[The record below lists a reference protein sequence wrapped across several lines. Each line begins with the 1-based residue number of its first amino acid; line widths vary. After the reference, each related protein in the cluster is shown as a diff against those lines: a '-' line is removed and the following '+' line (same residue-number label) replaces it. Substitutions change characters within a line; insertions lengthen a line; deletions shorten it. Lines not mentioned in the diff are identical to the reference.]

1 MRVRVGGSLFVFV
14 RRSRVFAVSGIA
26 AILALVSGF
35 VVVLGAFSASAGAA
49 PAAALRAHSA
59 QAPGA
64 GSAQSQCAALGAN
77 GGDNFE
83 TLAGA
88 TTFITSATLTTTG
101 TGAQAATNCTV
112 DGYVTPSD
120 TFIVQLPV
128 TGWNGMMEANGS
140 HGLGGAYFLNE
151 CAPFLG
157 KGYATVA
164 NSLGH
169 VDPAIV
175 HGGFAYH
182 NRQARIDFAYRATHV
197 TTVAAKAIIRAFYGV
212 GPHESYF
219 SGCSEGGRQGLV
231 EAERYP
237 ADFNGIISGAD
248 FPQWS
253 AIIGYDSIYTDV
265 INRDASGH
273 TILTTDKLP
282 ILHAAALKACGAV
295 DGTITDPQKCHFD
308 PAVVQC
314 PATNPNGAN
323 CLSAAQVRV
332 ARLFYGPVR
341 NSRGQAITPFGST
354 EPGSELAWTA
364 RINDAGGLSLEG
376 GIGLQFDRYMAFP
389 RDPGP
394 TFQESDFNFNTD
406 PARITSMYNANPKLN
421 AFRKAGGKLIMWVG
435 WADEAVPPEA
445 MVQFYK
451 AIEARNG
458 GASATHSFVRLFMI
472 PGENHCGGGSGPQLV
487 SADFA
492 DLLNKWVTTGQAP
505 RRAVAVQQN
514 AAGQTTATR
523 AIRPYP
529 LLPGPQI
536 NLG

>member
-1 MRVRVGGSLFVFV
+1 MIAYGSRYLSFLVQ
-14 RRSRVFAVSGIA
+14 RPRTLAVTSTA
-26 AILALVSGF
+26 ALVALVTAL
-35 VVVLGAFSASAGAA
+35 VVVFGVLSAPAGAA
-49 PAAALRAHSA
+49 ARRSLPGRARTAADSA
-59 QAPGA
+59 QA
-64 GSAQSQCAALGAN
+64 QCAALAAN

-120 TFIVQLPV
+120 TFIVQLPT

-140 HGLGGAYFLNE
+140 HGLGGAYYLNE

-169 VDPAIV
+169 VDPGLN
-175 HGGFAYH
+175 GGFAYH
-182 NRQARIDFAYRATHV
+182 DPQARVDFAYRATHV

-212 GPHESYF
+212 GPRESYF

-248 FPQWS
+248 FPQWK

-282 ILHAAALKACGAV
+282 ILHNAALKACGAV
-295 DGTITDPQKCHFD
+295 DGTITDPEKCHFN

-314 PATNPNGAN
+314 PPTNPNGAN

-341 NSRGQAITPFGST
+341 NSRGQAITPYGSN
-354 EPGSELAWTA
+354 EPGSELAWTS
-364 RINDAGGLSLEG
+364 RINDAGGPSLEG
-376 GIGLQFDRYMAFP
+376 QISLEFDRYMAFP

-394 TFQESDFNFNTD
+394 TFQESDFNFDTD
-406 PARITSMYNANPKLN
+406 PARITSMYNANPNLK
-421 AFRKAGGKLIMWVG
+421 AFRKDGGKLIMWDG
-435 WADEAVPPEA
+435 WADQAVPPEA

-451 AIEARNG
+451 AIEADDG

-492 DLLNKWVTTGQAP
+492 DLLNEWVTTGQAP
-505 RRAVAVQQN
+505 QQAIAVQQN
-514 AAGQTTATR
+514 AAGQATATR

-529 LLPGPQI
+529 LPPGPQK